1 MDQIASNKPQPAAG
15 QAERV
20 IRHTALDRLYHWLMA
35 ICVLILMATAFLP
48 ILGIKFEWLDIH
60 WITGVVLAALIVIH
74 IIRALFFQDWRKMW
88 IGLQDLREMGRDLAR
103 LFGSRIAPP
112 KPGKYDASQK
122 LYHLG
127 VAVVVLSVVCS
138 GLLMLLKIDTPLW
151 RRDPYLFSADTW
163 GVIYVI
169 HGMAA
174 MTIVAIVI
182 IHLYF
187 TLMPN
192 SWYMLRAMVRGWI
205 SREEY
210 TKHYDATRWKA

>member
-74 IIRALFFQDWRKMW
+74 IIRALFFQDWRNMW
-88 IGLQDLREMGRDLAR
+88 IGLKDLREMGRDLAR
-103 LFGSRIAPP
+103 LFGSRIALP

-151 RRDPYLFSADTW
+151 RRNPYLFSADTW

-169 HGMAA
+169 HGIAA

>member
-20 IRHTALDRLYHWLMA
+20 IRHTTLDRLYHWLMA

-60 WITGVVLAALIVIH
+60 WITGVVLAALIAIH
-74 IIRALFFQDWRKMW
+74 IIRALFFQDWRNMW

-103 LFGSRIAPP
+103 LFGSRVAPP

-151 RRDPYLFSADTW
+151 RRNPYLFSADTW

>member
-1 MDQIASNKPQPAAG
+1 MDQVASNKPQPATG

-35 ICVLILMATAFLP
+35 SCVLILMATAFLP
-48 ILGIKFEWLDIH
+48 ILGIKFEWLDTH

-74 IIRALFFQDWRKMW
+74 IIRALFFQDWRNMW

-127 VAVVVLSVVCS
+127 VAVIVLSVVCS

-151 RRDPYLFSADTW
+151 RRNPYLFSADTW
-163 GVIYVI
+163 GAIYVI

-187 TLMPN
+187 TLMPHG
-192 SWYMLRAMVRGWI
+192 WYMLRAMVRGWI

-210 TKHYDATRWKA
+210 TRHYDATRWKA

>member
-1 MDQIASNKPQPAAG
+1 MDQVASNKPQPAAG

-20 IRHTALDRLYHWLMA
+20 IRHPALDRLYHWLMA
-35 ICVLILMATAFLP
+35 SCVLILMATAFLP

-60 WITGVVLAALIVIH
+60 WVTGVVLAALIVIH
-74 IIRALFFQDWRKMW
+74 IIRALFFQDWRNMW
-88 IGLQDLREMGRDLAR
+88 IGLRDLREMRRDLAR
-103 LFGSRIAPP
+103 LFGSRIEPP

-151 RRDPYLFSADTW
+151 RRNPYLFSADTW

-192 SWYMLRAMVRGWI
+192 GWYMLRAMVRGWI